1 MSFTIDI
8 DIGGTFTDCV
18 LVGPGGI
25 MRSKTPTTAY
35 DLSVGFRRGIEDLAR
50 QVDLS
55 SEELIG
61 QSNVIRYSTTSGLN
75 TLLQRT
81 GPKLGLITT
90 AGHEHVLIIGRSRQW
105 ADGLPVQERRQLHRA
120 VKPEPLINLDMTV
133 GLRERIDMNG
143 NVIVPIDREDV
154 RRKVQHLVDQG
165 AQGFI
170 VSLLWSFR
178 NPAHEQLVREVIE
191 EEYPDYYLGAMPII
205 LSSDVQPKRH
215 EYTRSNVA
223 VLSGYLHRDMS
234 EQLSLLTEQLRDYG
248 YRKPLYLLNN
258 IGGVAKVPRTRAID
272 TFGAGPVAGL
282 MASAHLARI
291 YDLPRVLVTDMG
303 GTSFD
308 YGMVIDGQCQSYV
321 DWPVIDRWATENTM
335 LEVSSIG
342 AGGGSVAWANEA
354 LAGRLEVGPKSAGSN
369 PGPACYDLGG
379 VEPTVADADVV
390 LGFLNP
396 DNFLG
401 GKMPLNREKA
411 VQALEQLGQ
420 PMGASPEEAAAMV
433 KEIIDAKMGNIIV
446 KEISLR
452 GHAAGDFV
460 LFAYG
465 GAGPTHCAGYN
476 GLLKAPKI
484 MTFPHASVFC
494 ALGGAIMDFRQRYE
508 ASRQVTMFDPAKS
521 NPYLDD
527 LDDFNQA
534 VSALQSIA
542 IQDVRGEGFEPEQ
555 AVFELEMDMSYA
567 RQHNVMRVRSPVVT
581 LESPEDVQAVCEAY
595 TRAYVNRYSSAA
607 LEPGSP
613 IIIHNFYLFVTAPLE
628 KPRLPTYPRDGED
641 PGAAHLGEREVYW
654 PDAKG
659 RLATAIYDADK
670 LAPGNLVRGP
680 AIVEASDTT
689 VIIPR
694 EMTYTLDEYLT
705 GILEQR

>member
-1 MSFTIDI
+1 MSYTIDI

-18 LVGPGGI
+18 LVGPQGI
-25 MRSKTPTTAY
+25 MRSKTPTTPY
-35 DLSVGFRRGIEDLAR
+35 DLSVGFRRGIEDLAQ
-50 QVDLS
+50 QVELAAEDLI
-55 SEELIG
+55 E

-105 ADGLPVQERRQLHRA
+105 ADGLPVQLRRQLHKA
-120 VKPEPLINLDMTV
+120 QKPEPLIPLDMTV

-143 NVIVPIDREDV
+143 EVIIPIDREDV
-154 RRKVQHLVDQG
+154 RTKVRHLVDQG

-170 VSLLWSFR
+170 VSLIWSFL
-178 NPAHEQLVREVIE
+178 NPSHEQIVKEIIE
-191 EEYPDYYLGAMPII
+191 EEYPDHYLGAMPII

-215 EYTRSNVA
+215 EYPRTNVA
-223 VLSGYLHRDMS
+223 TLSGYLHRDMS

-282 MASAHLARI
+282 MAGAHLANI
-291 YDLPRVLVTDMG
+291 YELPRVLVTDMG

-308 YGMVIDGQCQSYV
+308 YGMVIDGECQSYV

-342 AGGGSVAWANEA
+342 AGGGSVAWINEA
-354 LAGRLEVGPKSAGSN
+354 LGNRLEVGPKSAGSN

-379 VEPTVADADVV
+379 TEPTVADADVT
-390 LGFLNP
+390 LGFINP
-396 DNFLG
+396 SNFLG
-401 GKMPLNREKA
+401 GKMPLNYDKSVEAIEKIGKP
-411 VQALEQLGQ
+411 L
-420 PMGASPEEAAAMV
+420 GASPEEAAAMV

-446 KEISLR
+446 KEISLK
-452 GHAAGDFV
+452 GHAASDFV

-465 GAGPTHCAGYN
+465 GAGPTHCVGYN
-476 GLLKAPKI
+476 GFLKAPKI

-508 ASRQVTMFDPAKS
+508 VSRLVTMFDPEQS
-521 NPYLDD
+521 NTYLDD
-527 LDDFNQA
+527 LDKFNGA
-534 VSALQSIA
+534 VGSLLEVAL
-542 IQDVRGEGFEPEQ
+542 QDVRGEGFRPEQ
-555 AVFELEMDMSYA
+555 ATFELELDMSYA
-567 RQHNVMRVRSPVVT
+567 RQHNVTRVRSPVT
-581 LESPEDVQAVCEAY
+581 ELGSPEHVRAICDAY
-595 TRAYVNRYSSAA
+595 TQTYTNRYTAAA

-613 IIIHNFYLFVTAPLE
+613 IVIHNFYLFATVPLE
-628 KPRLPTYPRDGED
+628 KPQLPTYSSGLED
-641 PGAAHLGEREVYW
+641 PRAAHIGDRPVYW
-654 PDAKG
+654 PDVKA
-659 RLATAIYDADK
+659 RVATNIYDADK
-670 LAPGNLVRGP
+670 LAPGNVVKGP
-680 AIVEASDTT
+680 AIVEARDTT
-689 VIIPR
+689 VVIPR
-694 EMTYTLDEYLT
+694 DSTYTLDQYMT